1 MSSLC
6 AALRRRW
13 AFFHNIGRTH
23 KKKCL
28 VHCFVLG
35 LNIYFLLRSNLL
47 CSCCVLVSVPEH
59 KYDYLGL
66 FHRPA
71 DVVGWFK
78 ARLRLLSFSGSTLGF
93 CAYHSSPDTS
103 VSSLLG
109 PKKNSAGLSFYYV
122 CLRSPW
128 LSVLDALGL
137 PVSLHARTCRRLVHC
152 DPHISSFTGLCHY
165 SCTQRW

>member
-1 MSSLC
+1 MGSLC
-6 AALRRRW
+6 AALRRCW
-13 AFFHNIGRTH
+13 AFFGNIGRTR

-35 LNIYFLLRSNLL
+35 LKNVLLRCDLL
-47 CSCCVLVSVPEH
+47 CSCCVLVSVPEQ
-59 KYDYLGL
+59 KCDYLGL

-78 ARLRLLSFSGSTLGF
+78 ARLRLLSFSGSALGF

-109 PKKNSAGLSFYYV
+109 PPKNSAGLSFYYV

-128 LSVLDALGL
+128 LSVPDVFRL
-137 PVSLHARTCRRLVHC
+137 PVSLHAHTCKHLVHR
-152 DPHISSFTGLCHY
+152 DPHISFFTGLCHY
-165 SCTQRW
+165 SCTRRW